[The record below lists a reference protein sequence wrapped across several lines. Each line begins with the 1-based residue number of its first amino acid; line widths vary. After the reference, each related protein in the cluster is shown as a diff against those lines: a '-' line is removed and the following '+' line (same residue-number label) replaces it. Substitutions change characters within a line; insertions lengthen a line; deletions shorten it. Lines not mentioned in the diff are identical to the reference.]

1 MQLYN
6 ISEEDIWQLIEKA
19 LQNEGK
25 KQGKIEIVD
34 GSIHSKEGYPIKV
47 VYTLERELI
56 TVITAYPL
64 KRGRNENIL

>member
-34 GSIHSKEGYPIKV
+34 DSNPSKEGYPTKV